1 MFFIIIIYMIYLSL
15 FKEFL
20 ILGAFTFGGAYS
32 ALPVIK
38 DTMRITGWMND
49 EMLSNVI
56 AITESTP
63 GSFIVNLSSYIGST
77 NAGILGLIVATFA
90 VILPAFLVIIIYSKF
105 LAGKEKS
112 RLNKNIFLALRP
124 VICALISVSGF
135 ILFIENTELIDFPT
149 NGHINIKKIIIFLVL
164 LLIYNIYRKIK
175 KKNLRSILFIIIS
188 AFLGIGIMYI

>member
-1 MFFIIIIYMIYLSL
+1 MIYLLL

-38 DTMRITGWMND
+38 DTMRITGWLND

-77 NAGILGLIVATFA
+77 NGGLLGLIVATCA
-90 VILPAFLVIIIYSKF
+90 CIIPAFVVIIIYSKY
-105 LAGKEKS
+105 LS
-112 RLNKNIFLALRP
+112 NKNDSLIAKHIFLALRP
-124 VICALISVSGF
+124 VICALIFVSGL
-135 ILFIENTELIDFPT
+135 ILFIENTDL
-149 NGHINIKKIIIFLVL
+149 HITYSTHVLNYKKIIIFIILTIIFIV
-164 LLIYNIYRKIK
+164 YRNIK
-175 KKNLRSILFIIIS
+175 KKNIKTILFIFIS
-188 AFLGIGIMYI
+188 ALIGIFIMYI

>member
-1 MFFIIIIYMIYLSL
+1 MIYILL

-63 GSFIVNLSSYIGST
+63 GSFIVNLSSYIGSV
-77 NAGILGLIVATFA
+77 NGGILGLIVATTA
-90 VILPAFLVIIIYSKF
+90 VIIPAFFVIIIYSKF
-105 LAGKEKS
+105 LAGKQKS

-124 VICALISVSGF
+124 VICALITVSGF
-135 ILFIENTELIDFPT
+135 ILFIENTNLINLPQMRTIDLKRISLF
-149 NGHINIKKIIIFLVL
+149 II
-164 LLIYNIYRKIK
+164 LLIIYNLYKVFK
-175 KKNLRSILFIIIS
+175 KKNIRSIIFIIIS
-188 AFLGIGIMYI
+188 AFLGIIIMYT